1 MEFGDIWSYIVAA
14 IGAGGITQLVNW
26 RINKKKASVEV
37 QSSELQL
44 IAETVRT
51 VYEPIIEQQNRTIE
65 KNNERINALE
75 AEVEKLREEKH
86 ALQDQYQD
94 QIQKLE
100 KRILEITRA
109 VGLNTTKQ
117 VRDANGRFTAKIED
131 EQ

>member
-51 VYEPIIEQQNRTIE
+51 VYEPIIDQQNRTIE

-86 ALQDQYQD
+86 ALQDQYQE

-117 VRDANGRFTAKIED
+117 VRDANGRFTAKIEED
-131 EQ
+131 

>member
-14 IGAGGITQLVNW
+14 IGAGGVTQLVNW
-26 RINKKKASVEV
+26 RINKKKANVEV
-37 QSSELQL
+37 QTSELQL

-86 ALQDQYQD
+86 ILQDQYQE

-117 VRDANGRFTAKIED
+117 VRDANGRFAKTEED
-131 EQ
+131 

>member
-86 ALQDQYQD
+86 LIQDQYQE

-117 VRDANGRFTAKIED
+117 VRDANGRFTAKMEED
-131 EQ
+131 

>member
-1 MEFGDIWSYIVAA
+1 MEFGDIWSYIVAV

-51 VYEPIIEQQNRTIE
+51 VYEPIIDQQNRTIE

-86 ALQDQYQD
+86 ALQDQYQE

-117 VRDANGRFTAKIED
+117 VRDANGRFTAKMEED
-131 EQ
+131 

>member
-26 RINKKKASVEV
+26 RINKKKANVEV
-37 QSSELQL
+37 QTSELQL

-86 ALQDQYQD
+86 ILQDQYQE

-117 VRDANGRFTAKIED
+117 VRDANGRFAKTEED
-131 EQ
+131 

>member
-1 MEFGDIWSYIVAA
+1 MEFGDIWSYVVAA
-14 IGAGGITQLVNW
+14 IGAGGITQLINW
-26 RINKKKASVEV
+26 RINKKKANVEV

-51 VYEPIIEQQNRTIE
+51 VYEPIIDQQNRTIE

-86 ALQDQYQD
+86 ALQDQYQE

-117 VRDANGRFTAKIED
+117 VRDANGRFTSKIEED
-131 EQ
+131 

>member
-1 MEFGDIWSYIVAA
+1 MEFGDIWSYVVAA
-14 IGAGGITQLVNW
+14 IGAGGITQLINW
-26 RINKKKASVEV
+26 RINKKKATVEV

-51 VYEPIIEQQNRTIE
+51 VYEPIIDQQNRTIE

-117 VRDANGRFTAKIED
+117 VRDANGRFTAKMEED
-131 EQ
+131 

>member
-26 RINKKKASVEV
+26 RINKKKANIEV

-86 ALQDQYQD
+86 TLQDQYQE

-117 VRDANGRFTAKIED
+117 VRDANGRFTAKIEED
-131 EQ
+131 